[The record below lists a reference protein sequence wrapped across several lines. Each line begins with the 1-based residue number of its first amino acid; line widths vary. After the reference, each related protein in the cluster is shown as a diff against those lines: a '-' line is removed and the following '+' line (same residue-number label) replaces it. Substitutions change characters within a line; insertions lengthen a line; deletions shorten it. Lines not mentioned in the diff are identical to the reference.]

1 MQTRIIAGSIT
12 HERIGIHIKTKAC
25 PRIVESFTLIE
36 LGAVRH
42 DHPVTTDLYPIIIQ
56 YGNTELVLRTPVTTL
71 ITDLHRHEHDIL
83 RIGHPIGMCLRHDPE
98 THGIAGLFILIVR
111 IDHVT
116 PMGPPVIELHVN
128 IHVRYESARDL
139 FPTVRVLPG
148 IITPR

>member
-12 HERIGIHIKTKAC
+12 HERISIHIKTKAC

-56 YGNTELVLRTPVTTL
+56 YGNSELVLRTPVTTL
-71 ITDLHRHEHDIL
+71 IADLHRHEHDIL
-83 RIGHPIGMCLRHDPE
+83 RIGYSIRMCLRHDPE
-98 THGIAGLFILIVR
+98 PHGIARLFILIVR
-111 IDHVT
+111 VDHVT
-116 PMGPPVIELHVN
+116 PVGPPVIELHVN

-139 FPTVRVLPG
+139 LPTVRVLPG